1 VQRSNAQSNQQLTRE
16 RKRIG
21 MNEKHPTG
29 RVQMTHDKLSED
41 ELDTLEACLR
51 NGQPG
56 RIMPYE
62 IGQLI
67 AGYRELLALRSA
79 TPMPEPVAWMTEDGR
94 VASDETKRTAMARVS
109 KAVFC
114 IPLYTAPPAREISE
128 AGGDGSERYLDW
140 NKKP

>member
-1 VQRSNAQSNQQLTRE
+1 
-16 RKRIG
+16 
-21 MNEKHPTG
+21 
-29 RVQMTHDKLSED
+29 MTQDKLSED

-79 TPMPEPVAWMTEDGR
+79 TPMPEPVAWQHRLIHSEGYDFDWELTEAEQHPFRDFDPAYT
-94 VASDETKRTAMARVS
+94 VISQ
-109 KAVFC
+109 
-114 IPLYTAPPAREISE
+114 PLYTAPPAREISE
-128 AGGDGSERYLDW
+128 AEVERVRSVIRYLNHPETPWSDDQI
-140 NKKP
+140 KAVIEAARSPS